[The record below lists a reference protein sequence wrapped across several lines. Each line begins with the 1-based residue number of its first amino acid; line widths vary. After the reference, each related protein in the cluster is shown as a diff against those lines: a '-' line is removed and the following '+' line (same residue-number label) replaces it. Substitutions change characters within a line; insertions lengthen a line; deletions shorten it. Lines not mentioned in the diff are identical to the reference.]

1 MLSLK
6 TNILE
11 SLLVGSYTAPVRL
24 EIGENELHWF
34 WVIQQSDNKDF
45 NSVCMEQISALE
57 FSL

>member
-24 EIGENELHWF
+24 EIGENELH
-34 WVIQQSDNKDF
+34 
-45 NSVCMEQISALE
+45 
-57 FSL
+57 